1 MDHNEHT
8 EPRVY
13 ELGYHLVP
21 SLSAKQIPV
30 TAKAVR
36 AKIEQVSGKIIA
48 EGLPVFIDLAY
59 QIVKTIDHKNKR
71 FDNAYFGFIKFEGT
85 PSEIAK
91 LEAELKGD
99 ENILR
104 YILVKTLREDTFISK
119 KISSSKT
126 KEPLTFNEENLVKE
140 TETID
145 GKKGRIEERR
155 EEVEGGD
162 LDKVIEDLVV

>member
-1 MDHNEHT
+1 MNHNEHT
-8 EPRVY
+8 ESRYY

-21 SLSAKQIPV
+21 SLSAEQTP
-30 TAKAVR
+30 AAAGAVR
-36 AKIEQVSGKIIA
+36 AMIEQISGSIIA
-48 EGLPVFIDLAY
+48 EELPVFIDLAY

-91 LEAELKGD
+91 LETGLKGD

-104 YILVKTLREDTFISK
+104 YILVKTLREDTFITK

-126 KEPLTFNEENLVKE
+126 KEPLTFNKEKSVKE
-140 TETID
+140 TEIVD
-145 GKKGRIEERR
+145 VAEGKIEEKRVVA
-155 EEVEGGD
+155 ESGD
-162 LDKVIEDLVV
+162 LDKAIEDLVI